1 MNEYSLLYRIEGTG
15 DDDSLPF
22 MLAAHLDVVPV
33 GEGWKRE
40 PFAGKIEEGV
50 IYGRGA
56 LDDKS
61 SVMVCFFVLF
71 FVYLFRSGSNCV
83 CVS

>member
-1 MNEYSLLYRIEGTG
+1 
-15 DDDSLPF
+15 

-33 GEGWKRE
+33 ANGTWKVAQPFEGR
-40 PFAGKIEEGV
+40 IIDGV

-61 SVMVCFFVLF
+61 SVMVSDLNT
-71 FVYLFRSGSNCV
+71 LT
-83 CVS
+83 